1 MTELLLTNTN
11 NSWLAKKGLKHLLC
25 EAPEVWLL
33 LLLHKIRLCQVS
45 NKGPPM
51 YGYGRSVLWF
61 WLLLLR
67 YDNMI
72 SYHHTVRITGYIIL
86 QLPRGSTGIFH
97 DKLRY
102 GTEQGDHI
110 SLSYVPG
117 IYDESFFVVGCWM
130 LDVGCT
136 KYGTPLSMIRY
147 LLYSTLYRI
156 LF

>member
-1 MTELLLTNTN
+1 
-11 NSWLAKKGLKHLLC
+11 
-25 EAPEVWLL
+25 
-33 LLLHKIRLCQVS
+33 
-45 NKGPPM
+45 M

-61 WLLLLR
+61 WLLLR

-110 SLSYVPG
+110 SLSYVHTRYDMIGAEYRVQNRALVPG
-117 IYDESFFVVGCWM
+117 
-130 LDVGCT
+130 L
-136 KYGTPLSMIRY
+136 LS
-147 LLYSTLYRI
+147 
-156 LF
+156 

>member
-1 MTELLLTNTN
+1 
-11 NSWLAKKGLKHLLC
+11 
-25 EAPEVWLL
+25 
-33 LLLHKIRLCQVS
+33 
-45 NKGPPM
+45 M

-61 WLLLLR
+61 WLLLILR

-117 IYDESFFVVGCWM
+117 MIGAEYRVQNRALVPG
-130 LDVGCT
+130 L
-136 KYGTPLSMIRY
+136 LS
-147 LLYSTLYRI
+147 
-156 LF
+156 